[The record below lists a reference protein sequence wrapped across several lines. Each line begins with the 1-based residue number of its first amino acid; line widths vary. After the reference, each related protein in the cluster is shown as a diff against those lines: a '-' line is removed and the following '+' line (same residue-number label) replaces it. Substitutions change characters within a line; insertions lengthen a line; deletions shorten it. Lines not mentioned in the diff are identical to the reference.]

1 MKKIF
6 QSFFGSK
13 KSNLEKDLSEEE
25 YKYLPKKDE
34 LVEDKF
40 TLNFSSNGGK
50 FLYATDSS
58 ECEDYFN
65 KIIEENDW
73 AEKSILCF
81 NDGFTNNFIPNN
93 QLKFN
98 KSNLNSNLFITDCEF
113 LVAKDGSILVSA
125 KQIQSYKSNDLPNN
139 IIVMA
144 RTSQLS
150 ETLSKGLEGIRIKY
164 SNNLPSNITSI
175 KNFNKLKNNI
185 YNLYLHYQN
194 LTKFLCNYV
203 FVFLIQFVFVILSLN
218 Y

>member
-1 MKKIF
+1 MKKLF
-6 QSFFGSK
+6 QSFFKSK
-13 KSNLEKDLSEEE
+13 SLDQDKEENEEE

-34 LVEDKF
+34 LVEEKF

-50 FLYATDSS
+50 FLYATDLE
-58 ECEDYFN
+58 ECDEYFI
-65 KIIEENDW
+65 KILEENNW

-81 NDGFTNNFIPNN
+81 NSSFTKNYIPNN
-93 QLKFN
+93 QIKFN
-98 KSNLNSNLFITDCEF
+98 KSNLNSNLFVTDCEF

-175 KNFNKLKNNI
+175 KNFNKGEGEDLNFLTYGSSAK
-185 YNLYLHYQN
+185 NLYL
-194 LTKFLCNYV
+194 
-203 FVFLIQFVFVILSLN
+203 ILLEDL
-218 Y
+218 

>member
-1 MKKIF
+1 MKKLF
-6 QSFFGSK
+6 QSFFKSK
-13 KSNLEKDLSEEE
+13 TLDQDKEENEEE

-50 FLYATDSS
+50 FLYATDLD
-58 ECEDYFN
+58 ECDDYFI
-65 KIIEENDW
+65 KILEENNW
-73 AEKSILCF
+73 TEKSILCF
-81 NDGFTNNFIPNN
+81 NSSFTKNYIPNN
-93 QLKFN
+93 HIKFN

-144 RTSQLS
+144 TTSQLS

-175 KNFNKLKNNI
+175 KNFNKGDGEDLNFLTYGSSAK
-185 YNLYLHYQN
+185 NLYL
-194 LTKFLCNYV
+194 
-203 FVFLIQFVFVILSLN
+203 ILLEDL
-218 Y
+218 

>member
-1 MKKIF
+1 MKKLF
-6 QSFFGSK
+6 QSFFKSK
-13 KSNLEKDLSEEE
+13 SLEQDKEENEEE

-50 FLYATDSS
+50 FLYATDLD
-58 ECEDYFN
+58 ECDDYFI
-65 KIIEENDW
+65 KILEENNW
-73 AEKSILCF
+73 TEKSILCF
-81 NDGFTNNFIPNN
+81 NSSFTKNYIPNN
-93 QLKFN
+93 QIKFN
-98 KSNLNSNLFITDCEF
+98 KSNLNSNLFVTDCEF

-175 KNFNKLKNNI
+175 KNFNKGEGEDLNFLTYGSSAK
-185 YNLYLHYQN
+185 NLYL
-194 LTKFLCNYV
+194 
-203 FVFLIQFVFVILSLN
+203 ILLEDL
-218 Y
+218 

>member
-1 MKKIF
+1 MKKLF
-6 QSFFGSK
+6 QSFFKSK
-13 KSNLEKDLSEEE
+13 SLDQDKEENEEE

-50 FLYATDSS
+50 FLYATDIE
-58 ECEDYFN
+58 ECDDYFI
-65 KIIEENDW
+65 KILEENNW
-73 AEKSILCF
+73 TEKSILCF
-81 NDGFTNNFIPNN
+81 NSSFTKNYIPNN
-93 QLKFN
+93 QIKFN

-175 KNFNKLKNNI
+175 KNFNKGDGDDLNFLTYGSSAK
-185 YNLYLHYQN
+185 NLYL
-194 LTKFLCNYV
+194 
-203 FVFLIQFVFVILSLN
+203 ILLEDL
-218 Y
+218 

>member
-1 MKKIF
+1 MKKLF
-6 QSFFGSK
+6 QSFFKSK
-13 KSNLEKDLSEEE
+13 SLDQDKEENEEE

-50 FLYATDSS
+50 FLYATDLE
-58 ECEDYFN
+58 ECDEYFI
-65 KIIEENDW
+65 KILEENNW

-81 NDGFTNNFIPNN
+81 NSSFTKNYIPNN
-93 QLKFN
+93 QIKFN
-98 KSNLNSNLFITDCEF
+98 KSNLNSNLFVTDCEF

-175 KNFNKLKNNI
+175 KNFNKGEGEDLNFLTYGSSAK
-185 YNLYLHYQN
+185 NLYL
-194 LTKFLCNYV
+194 
-203 FVFLIQFVFVILSLN
+203 ILLEAL
-218 Y
+218 

>member
-1 MKKIF
+1 MKKLF
-6 QSFFGSK
+6 QSFFKSK
-13 KSNLEKDLSEEE
+13 SLDQDKEENEEE

-50 FLYATDSS
+50 FLYATDLD
-58 ECEDYFN
+58 ECDDYFI
-65 KIIEENDW
+65 KILEENNW
-73 AEKSILCF
+73 TEKSILCF
-81 NDGFTNNFIPNN
+81 NSSFTKNYIPNN
-93 QLKFN
+93 HIKFN

-175 KNFNKLKNNI
+175 KNFNKGDGEDLNFLTYGSSAK
-185 YNLYLHYQN
+185 NLYL
-194 LTKFLCNYV
+194 
-203 FVFLIQFVFVILSLN
+203 ILLEDL
-218 Y
+218 

>member
-6 QSFFGSK
+6 RSFF
-13 KSNLEKDLSEEE
+13 KSNKKENDSEDASQDE

-50 FLYATDSS
+50 FLYATNID
-58 ECEDYFN
+58 ECEEFFI
-65 KIIEENDW
+65 KILEENNW
-73 AEKSILCF
+73 AKKSILCF
-81 NDGFTNNFIPNN
+81 NEDFTKNFIPSNN
-93 QLKFN
+93 IKFN
-98 KSNLNSNLFITDCEF
+98 KSNINSNLFITDCEF

-150 ETLSKGLEGIRIKY
+150 ETLSFLSMSTSTLIKVYISLLSSISTLTWIKMDGGAREHLERKW
-164 SNNLPSNITSI
+164 
-175 KNFNKLKNNI
+175 
-185 YNLYLHYQN
+185 
-194 LTKFLCNYV
+194 
-203 FVFLIQFVFVILSLN
+203 
-218 Y
+218 